1 MCGFTSAHI
10 YHILK
15 LLESQITATAQTS
28 PSPLLYMQNETSN
41 LILSKRLDLSDYY
54 EQNSNLN
61 QDFNNALSNNFNY
74 LVFLLIKLS
83 HVEKGE

>member
-10 YHILK
+10 YHIIK

-41 LILSKRLDLSDYY
+41 LIHLHLGALHLKSDSEGQKSSLSPTKD
-54 EQNSNLN
+54 Q
-61 QDFNNALSNNFNY
+61 
-74 LVFLLIKLS
+74 I
-83 HVEKGE
+83 